1 MRDDGAVVKVINGAG
16 MPPKVISWDGTDDK
30 GEPAVYNMQLE
41 AQMEITDDAGNTA
54 VSKKVPFMVGF
65 LIKQEKGKRIVYMF
79 NQDTIFK
86 GRSDEL
92 TTHGVLILDQLA
104 GKLAKMGGFTRI
116 NIVAYTDAVGS
127 KQSNMALSQKQA
139 AVIAERLKNLAAEI
153 KTVGAGAEVQYLKD
167 KPSKWDIRYEIEL
180 Y

>member
-1 MRDDGAVVKVINGAG
+1 D
-16 MPPKVISWDGTDDK
+16 
-30 GEPAVYNMQLE
+30 
-41 AQMEITDDAGNTA
+41 
-54 VSKKVPFMVGF
+54 
-65 LIKQEKGKRIVYMF
+65 KGKRVIYMF

-92 TTHGVLILDQLA
+92 TVNGVLILDQLA

-127 KQSNMALSQKQA
+127 KQSNMSLSQKQA
-139 AVIAERLKNLAAEI
+139 AVIADRLKNLAAEI
-153 KTVGAGAEVQYLKD
+153 KTVGAGAEILYLKD
-167 KPSKWDIRYEIEL
+167 KPSKWDMRYEIEL